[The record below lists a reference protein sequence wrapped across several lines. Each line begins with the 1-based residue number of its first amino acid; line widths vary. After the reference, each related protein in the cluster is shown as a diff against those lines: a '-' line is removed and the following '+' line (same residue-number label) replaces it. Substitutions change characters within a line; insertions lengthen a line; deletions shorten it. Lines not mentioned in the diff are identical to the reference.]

1 MYTLQEYTYSQGM
14 HLELIVLKVTG
25 LPGGQRD
32 WRAGGGGGEEIKVS
46 DTSGT
51 RAHEYEQRN

>member
-1 MYTLQEYTYSQGM
+1 MYTLQEYTYSQGE

-32 WRAGGGGGEEIKVS
+32 WKMGGRGGGIKVS